1 MIILGIESSCD
12 DAAAAVI
19 ETERPGFAIVRAN
32 AVANQD
38 DIHRPYGG
46 VVPELASRNHVLTI
60 DPVVQRTL
68 AAAGCE
74 LREIDGIAVTRGP
87 GLVGS
92 LLVGLMYAKGLS
104 QTTSIPMVGVN
115 HLEGHLLAPM
125 LENEVKMPYL
135 ALVVSGGHTAL
146 FLVDD
151 FGRYRRLGATRDDA
165 AGEAFDKVAKLMGLG
180 YPGGKIIDQMARG
193 GNPKRLPLPRARVKG
208 APLDFSFSGLKTAV
222 ALFLRSEA
230 AAVTSREDLAASFQ
244 EAVVDM
250 LVRPTI
256 AAASEVD
263 AGTIVLT
270 GGVAANSRLRE
281 RLTEAATAEGRRL
294 VAPSFKYCTDNAAM
308 IAIAGSY
315 RLLRGEADP
324 LSLDAEANLPL

>member
-19 ETERPGFAIVRAN
+19 ETERAGCAIVRAN
-32 AVANQD
+32 AVAIQD

-68 AAAGCE
+68 ASAGCD
-74 LREIDGIAVTRGP
+74 LGDIDGIAVTRGP

-104 QTTSIPMVGVN
+104 QVTGIPMVGVN
-115 HLEGHLLAPM
+115 HLEGHLLAPL
-125 LENEVKMPYL
+125 LEHEVKMPYL

-146 FLVDD
+146 FVVDD

-180 YPGGKIIDQMARG
+180 YPGGRIIDQMALS
-193 GNPKRLPLPRARVKG
+193 GNPKRVRLPRARVKR

-230 AAVTSREDLAASFQ
+230 AAVTSSSDLAASFQ

-256 AAASEVD
+256 AAARELD
-263 AGTIVLT
+263 ASTIVLT
-270 GGVAANSRLRE
+270 GGVAANSRLRKC
-281 RLTEAATAEGRRL
+281 LGEAAAVDGRRFI
-294 VAPSFKYCTDNAAM
+294 APSFKYCTDNAAM

-315 RLLRGEADP
+315 RLMRGEADP
-324 LSLDAEANLPL
+324 LTIDAEANFPL

>member
-1 MIILGIESSCD
+1 VIILGIESSCD

-19 ETERPGFAIVRAN
+19 ETERAGFVTVRAN

-68 AAAGCE
+68 ASAGCTFDN
-74 LREIDGIAVTRGP
+74 IDGIAVTRGP

-104 QTTSIPMVGVN
+104 HALGIPMVGVN
-115 HLEGHLLAPM
+115 HLEGHLLAPL
-125 LENEVKMPYL
+125 LEHQVSMPFL

-146 FLVDD
+146 FVVHD
-151 FGRYRRLGATRDDA
+151 FGRYQRLGTTRDDA
-165 AGEAFDKVAKLMGLG
+165 AGEAFDKVAKLMGMG
-180 YPGGKIIDQMARG
+180 YPGGKIIDQMARR
-193 GNPKRLPLPRARVKG
+193 GNPKRVKLPRARVKG

-222 ALFLRSEA
+222 ALFLKSEA
-230 AAVTSREDLAASFQ
+230 AAAASPEDLAASFQ
-244 EAVVDM
+244 EAAVDM

-256 AAASEVD
+256 AATREFDAS
-263 AGTIVLT
+263 TIVVT

-281 RLTEAATAEGRRL
+281 RLGSAAEADGRRL

-308 IAIAGSY
+308 IALAGSY
-315 RLLRGEADP
+315 RLLRGEADS
-324 LSLDAEANLPL
+324 LALDAEANLQV